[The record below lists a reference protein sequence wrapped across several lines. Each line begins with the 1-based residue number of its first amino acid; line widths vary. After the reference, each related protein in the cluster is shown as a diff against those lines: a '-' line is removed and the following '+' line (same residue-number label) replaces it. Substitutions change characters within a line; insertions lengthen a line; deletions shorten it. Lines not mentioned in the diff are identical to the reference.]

1 MPAMTLDELTAA
13 LKTDAYTPRSDED
26 MQAEA
31 ERRYASTK
39 NMNRL
44 NAQQAFDATDLAL
57 TSQLGRLNSSYDQ
70 QYLKAQQQLRQ
81 SASQLD
87 RYSLQRGMQRSS
99 YNAQAQANLSAEYGR
114 TLNEIE
120 QNRTDAVGNI
130 EAQRAQAAKQLAD
143 QLAQYDADYAADVQA
158 YLDELRDR
166 DFERAQAAQQYG
178 NQIQM
183 QLYEYGLKDPRE
195 AGSGSGGGGGG
206 GGSSSSAD
214 ASLSADTG
222 DTNPGSTYDK
232 LLGSLRAGTGILKD
246 VTGPSKVT
254 GTANRALSTNN
265 QLRTGSSIGSQPIG
279 TALSTNPMQFQ
290 NSGSRPGLLQQA
302 AQKTRSVVSRAK
314 QSSTTKK

>member
-1 MPAMTLDELTAA
+1 MAMTLDELTAS
-13 LKTDAYTPRSDED
+13 LQTGGYTPRTDAD

-39 NMNRL
+39 NMNKL
-44 NAQQAFDATDLAL
+44 GAQQAFDATDLAL

-120 QNRTDAVGNI
+120 QARTDAVGNI
-130 EAQRAQAAKQLAD
+130 EAQRAQAAQQLAD

-158 YLDELRDR
+158 YLDELKDK
-166 DFERAQAAQQYG
+166 DYERAQAAQQYG

-183 QLYEYGLKDPRE
+183 ALYEYGLKDPRE
-195 AGSGSGGGGGG
+195 ASSGGSGGGGGSR
-206 GGSSSSAD
+206 GGSY
-214 ASLSADTG
+214 
-222 DTNPGSTYDK
+222 NPGSTPPPPGDDDNADDKSAYDK
-232 LLGSLRAGTGILKD
+232 LMESLKD
-246 VTGPSKVT
+246 NKDRLK
-254 GTANRALSTNN
+254 ANAKAN
-265 QLRTGSSIGSQPIG
+265 
-279 TALSTNPMQFQ
+279 
-290 NSGSRPGLLQQA
+290 
-302 AQKTRSVVSRAK
+302 VVDD
-314 QSSTTKK
+314 TKKPKTSSMSLYTPVSTAGSAIRGLSRGLPTSRLKK

>member
-1 MPAMTLDELTAA
+1 MAMTLDELTAS
-13 LKTDAYTPRSDED
+13 LQTGGYTPRTDAD

-39 NMNRL
+39 NMNKL
-44 NAQQAFDATDLAL
+44 GAQQAFDATDLAL

-120 QNRTDAVGNI
+120 QARTDAVGNI
-130 EAQRAQAAKQLAD
+130 EAQRAQAAQQLAD

-158 YLDELRDR
+158 YLDELKDK
-166 DFERAQAAQQYG
+166 DYERAQAAQQYG

-183 QLYEYGLKDPRE
+183 ALYEYGLKDPRE
-195 AGSGSGGGGGG
+195 ASSGGSGGSGGGSRGGTHNPDTTPPPPG
-206 GGSSSSAD
+206 DDDNGDDKSA
-214 ASLSADTG
+214 
-222 DTNPGSTYDK
+222 YDK
-232 LLGSLRAGTGILKD
+232 LIESLKD
-246 VTGPSKVT
+246 NKDK
-254 GTANRALSTNN
+254 
-265 QLRTGSSIGSQPIG
+265 
-279 TALSTNPMQFQ
+279 TNPNLKAKVVDDTKRKAQTPALPTAQ
-290 NSGSRPGLLQQA
+290 RTLSGVGMSSKLP
-302 AQKTRSVVSRAK
+302 
-314 QSSTTKK
+314 SSTTQLLGQRRLSTTRY

>member
-1 MPAMTLDELTAA
+1 
-13 LKTDAYTPRSDED
+13 

-70 QYLKAQQQLRQ
+70 QYQKAQQQLRQ

-166 DFERAQAAQQYG
+166 DYERAQAAQQYG

-195 AGSGSGGGGGG
+195 ADSGSGGGGGGG

-214 ASLSADTG
+214 ASLNPNPG
-222 DTNPGSTYDK
+222 DNDANPGSTYDK

-254 GTANRALSTNN
+254 GVANRAMNTNN
-265 QLRTGSSIGSQPIG
+265 QPRTPAAPTTKQATTRSAGLMTPALRRATTTSKK
-279 TALSTNPMQFQ
+279 TALDK
-290 NSGSRPGLLQQA
+290 L
-302 AQKTRSVVSRAK
+302 
-314 QSSTTKK
+314 TTKK